1 MLLTLQNSLWAQAE
15 AQFQLKST
23 PKSAPILNSTRI
35 TSQLRLLRTK
45 PKARRAGI
53 LSSMESMGKGLDTWT
68 DVLLEGQEASYA
80 ILLIMGGGVL

>member
-23 PKSAPILNSTRI
+23 PKSTPTLICTRF
-35 TSQLRLLRTK
+35 TSQPCLLRIK

-53 LSSMESMGKGLDTWT
+53 LSSRDGMGKCLDTWT
-68 DVLLEGQEASYA
+68 DVLLEGQEAAYA
-80 ILLIMGGGVL
+80 KLLIMKKNVY